1 MLAGNGTTEGGSTM
15 RSTHRRATGKLLAAA
30 SALAAVLAA
39 GTAGAIPYPKI
50 YAFGD
55 SLSDAGNIYSFSHGV
70 EPVSPPY
77 SKGRFSNGN
86 VWVQDLSSDVGL
98 GILKPSLTGGTDY
111 AAGGATTG
119 QSSVHNAN
127 ASDLPSQLSSFKT
140 NVPKPSANALFT
152 LWIGS
157 NDLLAILAA
166 DLNAAD
172 TTAALNEV
180 LANEQTFV
188 VGLAQAGAKKLLVLT
203 VPDLGLTPQISASG
217 AAAKRTATAL
227 TKRFNTALTAK
238 LNKDATTYKLDI
250 KIVDTLPLIDAAV
263 ANPAAYGFTNVK
275 QACWTGNFTDKNS
288 GTVCASSV
296 TVQNKHLF
304 WDQLHPTAGGHSQIA
319 KAAESAL
326 GVGAPA
332 LVAAK

>member
-1 MLAGNGTTEGGSTM
+1 MRTT
-15 RSTHRRATGKLLAAA
+15 HKQAKGKLLAAA
-30 SALAAVLAA
+30 FALAALLAA

-55 SLSDAGNIYSFSHGV
+55 SLSDAGNIYAFLHGAQ
-70 EPVSPPY
+70 PVSPPY

-86 VWVQDLSSDVGL
+86 VWVQDLSSAVGL
-98 GILKPSLTGGTDY
+98 GILKASLSGGTDY
-111 AAGGATTG
+111 AVGGATTG
-119 QSSVHNAN
+119 DVTTVHAAN
-127 ASDLPSQLSSFKT
+127 LADLPTQLSQFQT
-140 NVPKPSANALFT
+140 NVPKPNAASLFT

-157 NDLLAILAA
+157 NDLLAVLGA
-166 DLNAAD
+166 DLSPAD
-172 TTAALNEV
+172 TTAAVNQI

-188 VGLAQAGAKKLLVLT
+188 VGLVNAGAKKFVVLT
-203 VPDLGLTPQISASG
+203 VPDLGLTPQVRASG
-217 AAAKRTATAL
+217 PAASRAATAL

-238 LNKDATTYKLDI
+238 LIKDATTNKLDM
-250 KIVDTLPLIDAAV
+250 KIVDTLALIDDAV
-263 ANPAAYGFTNVK
+263 AHPATYGFINVK

-296 TVQNKHLF
+296 AVQNKHLF

-319 KAAESAL
+319 KAVESAL

-332 LVAAK
+332 LVASK